1 MDFGHVGKF
10 TPEEQKCISAKIPI
24 LKGEGMPED
33 QAVAVAISKC
43 APDKASKKMACCPEC
58 EKGESCKCHAKP
70 KNGYAFQK
78 LNSGLFRVFNVP
90 IMAEVPQGQ
99 KENRNRIGPKWM
111 KAAVKR
117 ASLRWKQDKYKAP
130 LHVEHHG
137 GGSETSPAGFIMPH
151 SVKQMRYEGKP
162 VWAIF
167 ADLEVHPHILKSI
180 QARELPFRSVEIFD
194 WAKPEINSMALL
206 RSEVPFFRFD
216 LLELGEEISPVEKFA
231 SQVPFQACRAFANG
245 NSILFSFQDKANQMK
260 RKKFESRAERADVD
274 RYEYEE
280 GKEAGREEEEEK
292 LAAKL
297 EEIEEEEKEE
307 KKEKVDFDDGGMSAV
322 LDLLSRI
329 AEKFGVGEV
338 EEVEDIEEVS
348 EAEIAVAPVEQKAL
362 AALTGKVAALEA
374 RERKR
379 KAQTM
384 QNKMIDVAMAELS
397 AWYPDETTRK
407 NLNTLVAASN
417 RPHETVKAFVN
428 SYKTSVPKF
437 PHNTFAD
444 FEASHGQSDD
454 PSVMRFASE
463 GADSLDMARG
473 FSQQFDELEARGMI
487 TTNREDFI
495 QIQMDAATTG
505 TIAKR

>member
-1 MDFGHVGKF
+1 MGKF
-10 TPEEQKCISAKIPI
+10 TPAQQKCISAKIPI
-24 LKGEGMPED
+24 LRGEGMPED

-43 APDKASKKMACCPEC
+43 APDKA
-58 EKGESCKCHAKP
+58 

-78 LNSGLFRVFNVP
+78 LNSGLFKVFNVP

-117 ASLRWKQDKYKAP
+117 ASLRWKQDQYKAP

-137 GGSETSPAGFIMPH
+137 GGADTSPAGFIMPH

-167 ADLEVHPHILKSI
+167 ADLEVHPHILQEI

-231 SQVPFQACRAFANG
+231 SQVPLQACRAFVNG
-245 NSILFSFQDKANQMK
+245 HSILFSFQDKANQMK
-260 RKKFESRAERADVD
+260 RKKFESREERADVD

-280 GKEAGREEEEEK
+280 GKEAEKEEEK

-297 EEIEEEEKEE
+297 EEIEVEEEEEKEKIDMCDE
-307 KKEKVDFDDGGMSAV
+307 GQMAAV
-322 LDLLSRI
+322 LDLLSQI
-329 AEKFGVGEV
+329 AEKLGVGEV
-338 EEVEDIEEVS
+338 EEMEDIEEVS

-384 QNKMIDVAMAELS
+384 HTKMIDVAMTELS
-397 AWYPDETTRK
+397 AWYPDDTTRK
-407 NLNTLVAASN
+407 NLNKLVAASN

-444 FEASHGQSDD
+444 FEASYGQSDD
-454 PSVMRFASE
+454 PSVMRFASD

-473 FSQQFDELEARGMI
+473 FSQQFDELEAKGMI